1 MHHACVFNTGD
12 APFRAQSRAQFRQ
25 EGDVPV
31 QVSDSKLVAAA
42 TSLSLGVPASITLLV
57 TIQRTFHKGGVKI
70 ESASVGTSQLP
81 C

>member
-1 MHHACVFNTGD
+1 MHHAYVSNTGD

-42 TSLSLGVPASITLLV
+42 RGPFTRVA
-57 TIQRTFHKGGVKI
+57 
-70 ESASVGTSQLP
+70 
-81 C
+81 